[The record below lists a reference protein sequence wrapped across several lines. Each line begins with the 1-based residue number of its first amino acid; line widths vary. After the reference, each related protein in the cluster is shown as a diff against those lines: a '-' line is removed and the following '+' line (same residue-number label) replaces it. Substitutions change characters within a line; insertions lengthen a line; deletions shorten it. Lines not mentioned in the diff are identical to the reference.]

1 MKLHESTAV
10 SSLLAAT
17 ALAASPV
24 NVARAGV
31 AYGVAAYGLWGIF
44 PLYFK
49 AIKTV
54 PTLEVLAHR
63 VIWSL
68 AFLVVLMLWR
78 HNWPAARQALRSRQT
93 LLILCA
99 TTLLIG
105 GNWLVFI
112 WAVANGH
119 VLQASLGYFVNP
131 LVNVL
136 LGLLFL
142 RERLRRGQTISVLL
156 AAVGVGYLTL
166 KLGQFPYLALFLAL
180 TFGSYG
186 LLRKI
191 VKVEAMAGLTVETAL
206 LAPAAIAFLGYQ
218 MYHGQAVFGAGS
230 LTLNLPLLSAGFVT
244 AIPLLWFTE
253 AARRLRLATLGFLQ
267 YLSPTGHFLCAV
279 VIFGE
284 PFSSTH
290 LIAFGFIWT
299 ALAIYSIEA
308 AVYSR
313 ARYAHLQ
320 VVLRQPGA
328 APWTRPSPRR

>member
-1 MKLHESTAV
+1 VKLHES
-10 SSLLAAT
+10 SAT
-17 ALAASPV
+17 SAPALAGARTATPRSA
-24 NVARAGV
+24 ARAGV
-31 AYGVAAYGLWGIF
+31 IYGVAAYGLWGIF

-49 AIKTV
+49 AIKDV

-112 WAVANGH
+112 WAVAQGH
-119 VLQASLGYFVNP
+119 VLEASLGYFINP

-136 LGLLFL
+136 LGLIFL
-142 RERLRRGQTISVLL
+142 HERLRRWQVASVLL
-156 AAVGVGYLTL
+156 ATVGVAYLTIT
-166 KLGQFPYLALFLAL
+166 LGRFPFLALFLAL

-218 MYHGQAVFGAGS
+218 MVHGQAVFGAAS
-230 LTLNLPLLSAGFVT
+230 LKLTLLLLSAGFVT

-267 YLSPTGHFLCAV
+267 YLAPTGHFLCAV
-279 VIFGE
+279 LAFRE
-284 PFSSTH
+284 PFSHTH
-290 LIAFGFIWT
+290 LIAFSFIWT

-308 AVYSR
+308 AAYSR
-313 ARYAHLQ
+313 ARYAHLPAIP
-320 VVLRQPGA
+320 RPPGDA
-328 APWTRPSPRR
+328 SWTPPSPNH